1 MALGALAWKETS
13 RLSVSW
19 WWLSIPVGNDQ
30 TKAESMCFDNRLVHS
45 PSSPATK
52 IRLQHNDRARE
63 YQRQRL
69 LILFTLTPSRDKPPP
84 PSHQS
89 TQNFPL
95 CLMVPVGP
103 SKISP
108 VKQLF
113 GHNFSAAGPSLPWR
127 MLGSYDRLRESRR
140 WSLSLYSGRDHT
152 GLGSSHLARWQWSL
166 HWEACHRCHMLLC
179 SHQFWLIQYQL
190 GGRAQVFTSCSF
202 VN

>member
-1 MALGALAWKETS
+1 MTRQKQKACVLTIGLCTALHHQQQKSDFNTMTGPESIRGRGFWSSSHWLPAETS
-13 RLSVSW
+13 
-19 WWLSIPVGNDQ
+19 
-30 TKAESMCFDNRLVHS
+30 
-45 PSSPATK
+45 
-52 IRLQHNDRARE
+52 
-63 YQRQRL
+63 
-69 LILFTLTPSRDKPPP
+69 PPP